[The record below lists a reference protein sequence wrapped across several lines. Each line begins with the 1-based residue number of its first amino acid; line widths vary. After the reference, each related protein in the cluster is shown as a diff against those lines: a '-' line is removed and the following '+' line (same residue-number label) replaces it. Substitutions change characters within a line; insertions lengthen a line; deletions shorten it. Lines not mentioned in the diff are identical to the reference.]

1 MIEQPDEIL
10 TIEEVAAYLKVGRRT
25 VYRLAANGQIP
36 AFKLGGVWRFRR
48 AELERWIAAR
58 IGTQEERPKPDEEKP

>member
-1 MIEQPDEIL
+1 MNEQSDEIL
-10 TIEEVAAYLKVGRRT
+10 TIEEVAAYLKAGRRT

-58 IGTQEERPKPDEEKP
+58 IGTQEEKPKPDEGKP